1 MSKIIV
7 IGGGF
12 GGLAAAGLLAKAGH
26 RVTLLEKNEQL
37 GGRAS
42 VLEEAGFR
50 FDMGPSWYMM
60 PEVFERWFEETGF
73 DRKAFY
79 DLTPLTP
86 QYRVFFDDH
95 SFLEITGDI
104 ERDAALFESIEPG
117 AGQQLHRYLKEGKEK
132 YDLAMQEILYR
143 NADSLWG
150 MLTPKLFNPALAL
163 KMLQPLHRYV
173 AQFFKHP
180 RLQQLIEYNLVFLGC
195 SPYNAPALFSLMAYA
210 DMGLGV
216 YYPTRGMGTV
226 VAAMRQVCEQ
236 LGVDIRLQEPARKL
250 VTRGKQIEVVQTD
263 VANYEADFVVGAAE
277 YPHIESL
284 IDDPDKRDHTP
295 AFWAKKQFTP
305 SAFLL
310 YLGVKG
316 KLPELLHHTLYFGE
330 DWRVHFRE
338 IFDEPAWPMTPS
350 LYINKTSATDPTVA
364 PEGHENLMV
373 LVPVAAGL
381 PESVEWKAEY
391 QAHIMDFIDRK
402 LGTNLKRDTVYA
414 KVFSISDFASRYN
427 AWQGNALGGL
437 AHTLFQSAV
446 FRPGNRSRKLD
457 NLFLAGA
464 STVPGIG
471 VPTSII
477 SGHLVADRV
486 AQLTDKKS

>member
-12 GGLAAAGLLAKAGH
+12 GGLSAAGLLAKAGH

-42 VLEEAGFR
+42 VLSEAGFR

-60 PEVFERWFEETGF
+60 PEVFERWFAETGYERKDFF
-73 DRKAFY
+73 DLA
-79 DLTPLTP
+79 PLSP
-86 QYRVFFDDH
+86 QYRVFFDDR
-95 SFLEITGDI
+95 SYLEITGDL
-104 ERDAALFESIEPG
+104 EQDVALFESIERG
-117 AGQQLHRYLKEGKEK
+117 AGNQLRRYLREGKEK
-132 YDLAMQEILYR
+132 YDLAMGEILYR

-150 MLTPKLFNPALAL
+150 MLTPRLFNPALAFT
-163 KMLQPLHRYV
+163 MLQPLHRYV
-173 AQFFKHP
+173 EKFFKHP

-226 VAAMRQVCEQ
+226 VAAMGQVAEK
-236 LGVDIRLQEPARKL
+236 LGVDIRLKEPATQL
-250 VTRGKQIEVVQTD
+250 VTQGRQVVSVQSELNQYDAD
-263 VANYEADFVVGAAE
+263 VVISGVE
-277 YPHIESL
+277 YPHLESL
-284 IDDPDKRDHTP
+284 IDDPARREHTER
-295 AFWAKKQFTP
+295 FWEKKKFAP

-316 KLPELLHHTLYFGE
+316 HLPDILHHTLYFGE
-330 DWRVHFRE
+330 DWRIHFRE

-364 PEGHENLMV
+364 PPGHENLMV
-373 LVPVAAGL
+373 LVPVAPGL
-381 PESVEWKAEY
+381 PDSSQWQAEY
-391 QAHIMDFIDRK
+391 QAHIIDFIDQK
-402 LGTNLKRDTVYA
+402 LGTQIKANLVYA
-414 KVFSISDFASRYN
+414 KVFSVSDFASRYN

-437 AHTLFQSAV
+437 SHTLLQSAA
-446 FRPGNRSRKLD
+446 FRPGNRSRQLD
-457 NLFLAGA
+457 NLFFSGA

-486 AQLTDKKS
+486 ARLD